1 MHFFFLVCLEEQSI
15 CEGETDMGCQA
26 DIFLEAP
33 SSLFSLSLEAGGDA
47 VVGAEIGKR
56 CQIHKQCNIWCIRVV
71 SGVKL
76 RLKYIGS
83 SPLQNGI
90 R

>member
-1 MHFFFLVCLEEQSI
+1 
-15 CEGETDMGCQA
+15 MGCQA

-56 CQIHKQCNIWCIRVV
+56 CQIHKQCNNVLCIRVV

-76 RLKYIGS
+76 RLKYMGS

-90 R
+90 RCLFQCLL